1 MNEEKWKTIYDVQV
15 YVTFVLILWKNTAPY
30 FLSSSCEKMNLGF
43 IMVGLVFLISI
54 PSNSSTTIKN
64 KENPWSYCYSDD
76 LRFLQSKK
84 EGRGISVFLYTR
96 CTEQKY
102 KLLINYSD
110 YEESTFCLSQIS
122 QRRKL

>member
-1 MNEEKWKTIYDVQV
+1 
-15 YVTFVLILWKNTAPY
+15 
-30 FLSSSCEKMNLGF
+30 
-43 IMVGLVFLISI
+43 MVGLVFLISI

-122 QRRKL
+122 QVFTVIKDPFLALHILHTVHTLKKEALVKVVPNYGRT

>member
-1 MNEEKWKTIYDVQV
+1 
-15 YVTFVLILWKNTAPY
+15 
-30 FLSSSCEKMNLGF
+30 MNLGF

-84 EGRGISVFLYTR
+84 EGRGISVFPIHTMYRT
-96 CTEQKY
+96 K
-102 KLLINYSD
+102 I
-110 YEESTFCLSQIS
+110 
-122 QRRKL
+122 

>member
-1 MNEEKWKTIYDVQV
+1 MKKNGRLSMTYKFMLPSYKYYAKIQL
-15 YVTFVLILWKNTAPY
+15 LIFKVELVK
-30 FLSSSCEKMNLGF
+30 KMNLGF

>member
-1 MNEEKWKTIYDVQV
+1 
-15 YVTFVLILWKNTAPY
+15 
-30 FLSSSCEKMNLGF
+30 MNLGF

-84 EGRGISVFLYTR
+84 EGRGISVFL
-96 CTEQKY
+96 
-102 KLLINYSD
+102 LINYSD

>member
-1 MNEEKWKTIYDVQV
+1 
-15 YVTFVLILWKNTAPY
+15 
-30 FLSSSCEKMNLGF
+30 
-43 IMVGLVFLISI
+43 MVGLVFLISI

-110 YEESTFCLSQIS
+110 YEESTFVFHKFHRDVSCSLTGIYCD
-122 QRRKL
+122 

>member
-1 MNEEKWKTIYDVQV
+1 
-15 YVTFVLILWKNTAPY
+15 
-30 FLSSSCEKMNLGF
+30 MNLGF

-84 EGRGISVFLYTR
+84 EGRGTSVFLYTR

>member
-1 MNEEKWKTIYDVQV
+1 
-15 YVTFVLILWKNTAPY
+15 
-30 FLSSSCEKMNLGF
+30 MNLGF

-102 KLLINYSD
+102 KLLIQYSIIFVFLCSSIVGKHFD
-110 YEESTFCLSQIS
+110 QGFFLKSVNSVKNGRLSMTYKFMLPS
-122 QRRKL
+122 Y